1 VEGLVTFKMKEES
14 FWLKVSELSL
24 KKTWNNQFDDRWDE
38 VL

>member
-1 VEGLVTFKMKEES
+1 MNEDS

-24 KKTWNNQFDDRWDE
+24 MKVWHNTFDDRWDE